1 MNSIKIHCLAFVIL
15 MPCTMTFSEG
25 SLVVN
30 ILGVAY
36 MLLLFRLSS
45 TTIGRRF
52 IRTYYKEILR
62 LENRIK

>member
-1 MNSIKIHCLAFVIL
+1 MNSIKIHCLAFAIL
-15 MPCTMTFSEG
+15 MPCIMAFSEG